1 MAQLITILWRD
12 IPAQV
17 TARQG
22 RKKASI
28 QLEDRFQIAIDKA
41 AARAGKETTDDYL
54 AEWHRQTVECGDDL
68 QGEVDRAATRLEAE
82 FTDELLRQLISTG
95 GIRGGEVLP
104 RVDKRTRHDRK
115 DASE

>member
-1 MAQLITILWRD
+1 MAQIITILWRD

-28 QLEDRFQIAIDKA
+28 QLDDRFQIAIDKA

-54 AEWHRQTVECGDDL
+54 AEWHRESSECSDDL
-68 QGEVDRAATRLEAE
+68 QTEVEAAAARLEAE
-82 FTDELLRQLISTG
+82 FTDELLLVLVSTG
-95 GIRGGEVLP
+95 GVRGGEVLP
-104 RVDKRTRHDRK
+104 RVDKRSRRDRK